1 MIIRLYES
9 SDCREI
15 TELFYG
21 TVHKVNAK
29 DYTEAQ
35 LNAWAPENPDIAEW
49 NKTLSGHY
57 SIVAVLDGVIVG
69 FGDTDGA
76 GYLDRLFV
84 HKDYQHK
91 GIGSALC
98 DKLEKSAHGKIIT
111 HASITARTFFEKR
124 GYKVKNV
131 NRIVRRGTELINF
144 TMEKVLRS

>member
-1 MIIRLYES
+1 MIIRLYEP

-98 DKLEKSAHGKIIT
+98 DNWKNRRMVKSLLMLQLLQERSLKKEDIKSKT
-111 HASITARTFFEKR
+111 LTASSGA
-124 GYKVKNV
+124 
-131 NRIVRRGTELINF
+131 VRN
-144 TMEKVLRS
+144 

>member
-1 MIIRLYES
+1 MNAEKNMIIRLYEP

-98 DKLEKSAHGKIIT
+98 DKLENRRMVKSLLMLQLLQERSLKKEDIKSKTLTESSGA
-111 HASITARTFFEKR
+111 
-124 GYKVKNV
+124 
-131 NRIVRRGTELINF
+131 VRN
-144 TMEKVLRS
+144 